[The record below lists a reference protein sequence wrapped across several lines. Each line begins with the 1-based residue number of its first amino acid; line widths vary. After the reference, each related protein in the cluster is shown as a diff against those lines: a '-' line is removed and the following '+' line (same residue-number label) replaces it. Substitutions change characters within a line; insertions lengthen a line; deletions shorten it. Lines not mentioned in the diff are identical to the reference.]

1 MIGAAFEPLLVVED
15 DGQLE
20 AHPALGLGPAAL
32 WSGFLASVV
41 VVPQVVGN
49 SPTIKGK
56 KKKYFI
62 LTSRNF
68 FLFLMN
74 KKRVYLNHY

>member
-20 AHPALGLGPAAL
+20 AHPALGLGPATL
-32 WSGFLASVV
+32 WSGFFASVV

-56 KKKYFI
+56 KEKYFI
-62 LTSRNF
+62 LILILRNF
-68 FLFLMN
+68 FLF
-74 KKRVYLNHY
+74 